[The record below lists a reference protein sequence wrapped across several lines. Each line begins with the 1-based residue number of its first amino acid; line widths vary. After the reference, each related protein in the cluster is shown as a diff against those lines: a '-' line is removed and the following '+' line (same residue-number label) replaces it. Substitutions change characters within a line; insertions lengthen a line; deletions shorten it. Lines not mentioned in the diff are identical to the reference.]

1 MWCGCYIYLYL
12 YRTNQANE
20 LTIEQVSAWYLYRAH
35 EMEKLS
41 QLIDQSLD
49 LTKFAMDNKV
59 SVSYQLPPPPPPP
72 DNTYI
77 GRPW

>member
-1 MWCGCYIYLYL
+1 MWCGFYIYLYL

-59 SVSYQLPPPPPPP
+59 SVSYSETISDLLHCFLI
-72 DNTYI
+72 DSH
-77 GRPW
+77 